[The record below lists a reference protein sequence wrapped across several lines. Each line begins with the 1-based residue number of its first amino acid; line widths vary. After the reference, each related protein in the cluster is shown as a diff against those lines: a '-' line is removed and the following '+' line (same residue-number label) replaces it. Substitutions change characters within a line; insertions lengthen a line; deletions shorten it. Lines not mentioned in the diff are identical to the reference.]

1 LHNTFPLK
9 YLGWLTPEEVFM
21 NSYNVVESSTKLE
34 DEGEDMELLE
44 LLHEVTAARYSQDI
58 NELTEMF
65 LGKRILVKKY
75 INDSKLDLIFD
86 GPYEV
91 KKITFN
97 TLWYLKPGKHR
108 LSRIHIKQAKI
119 IRDGFEVSKR
129 ERK

>member
-1 LHNTFPLK
+1 M
-9 YLGWLTPEEVFM
+9 V
-21 NSYNVVESSTKLE
+21 
-34 DEGEDMELLE
+34 LLE
-44 LLHEVTAARYSQDI
+44 LLYELTAVTYSQDI
-58 NELTEMF
+58 NELSEMF
-65 LGKRILVKKY
+65 LGKGIIARKY

-119 IRDGFEVSKR
+119 VRDGFEV
-129 ERK
+129 